1 MAVHMQNAVRGGR
14 RASGPSVATRWRVNE
29 YLRE

>member
-1 MAVHMQNAVRGGR
+1 MGVHMQSAVRDGR

-29 YLRE
+29 YLHE